1 MPPITASDHPPKQKL
16 TLGGAHLGHVISFGL
31 QKGGVGKTTTV
42 ALTSWI
48 LSKDH
53 KVLSV
58 DFDSQGN
65 LTMFLSNKNI
75 YSFTH
80 NTILEAVINKN
91 PKPYIVEL
99 SDTLH
104 LLPAEDL
111 LATFPRYLYQ
121 EYRGAPAKLLKETLS
136 VIKDDY
142 DYILIDLPPNL
153 GDQTINGLTAS
164 DYAVVVMQSEPFAYD
179 ALDRYLETLQHVQ
192 RLTNPDLRLAGIL
205 TTLLDTRTNIDHS
218 ILEQARADY
227 GEVVFET
234 IIRKRNRIKEFILTG
249 ISDRT
254 AEDRRAM
261 DEFYTF
267 TKELEQRVR

>member
-1 MPPITASDHPPKQKL
+1 M
-16 TLGGAHLGHVISFGL
+16 GHVISFGL